1 MVKLGIQLT
10 VLIGST
16 VPKPASSVL
25 IESLANVEVTHS
37 AQERSGF
44 QLRFRAG
51 RSASL
56 VERDYP
62 VLKSGELK
70 PFNRVILVVIFNG
83 KPQVL
88 MDGVITHQQLLPS
101 NNPGESSIVVTGEDV
116 SVMMD
121 LEEKIVEHPAQNET
135 IIANKI
141 IASYAKYGLIPQVIP
156 PLTDKPPLPT
166 ERIPVQHGTDL
177 DYLLKMARRHG
188 YVFYITPGPA
198 PGTNTAYWGPPKRL
212 GLPQSALSVNMGS
225 NTNVE
230 SISFEYNALAATTV
244 SGQVQDRDT
253 NKVKSLDISSS
264 KLFPLAQTSALK
276 QSQVR
281 TVVPKPIQGL
291 SESQAKAFA
300 QGITDTS
307 LDDVVV
313 AEGTLNALEYNG
325 ILQAG
330 ALVGVRGVGN
340 QYDGF
345 YYVKSVTHQLQ
356 TGQYKQQFVLTREGL
371 GSTTLAVRP

>member
-1 MVKLGIQLT
+1 M
-10 VLIGST
+10 
-16 VPKPASSVL
+16 PKPASSVL

-264 KLFPLAQTSALK
+264 KLFPLAQSSALK

-281 TVVPKPIQGL
+281 TVVPKSIEGL

-313 AEGTLNALEYNG
+313 AEGTLNAVEYNG
-325 ILQAG
+325 ILKAG

-345 YYVKSVTHQLQ
+345 YYVKSVTHQLH